1 MNVVCVTNMY
11 PTTAEPG
18 LGVFVQG
25 LVASLRRL
33 GAHVAVVPFDGRSD
47 KRAYARA
54 ARVVRRIVR
63 EHRVDVVHAHYG
75 LTGLVAL
82 SQRQAPVV
90 TTFHGSEVGY
100 VRWQVPISWVVARRC
115 QVPVFVN
122 ADAAHRLG
130 LPDAP
135 VICAGVDTDMFSPVE
150 RAQARRALGWDA
162 GRTYV
167 LFPGG
172 RDSLVKRADL
182 FDAAV
187 ARAQRHRPDLV
198 PVVLAGHR
206 RADVPAVMNAVDVTL
221 MTSDSDGA
229 PVTIKESLACATP
242 VVSVPVG
249 DVPTVLMGLPGCT
262 IAPRDPEALAH
273 GVLAALEADRAPA
286 LRARAEE
293 FSEGRMAQRT
303 LALYEAV
310 VGGRAA

>member
-54 ARVVRRIVR
+54 ARVVRRVVR
-63 EHRVDVVHAHYG
+63 EHRADVVHAHYG

-115 QVPVFVN
+115 QAPVFVN

-135 VICAGVDTDMFSPVE
+135 SSAPASTRTCSPPSS
-150 RAQARRALGWDA
+150 ARRPDA
-162 GRTYV
+162 RWAGTK
-167 LFPGG
+167 GG
-172 RDSLVKRADL
+172 PTCSSRA
-182 FDAAV
+182 
-187 ARAQRHRPDLV
+187 
-198 PVVLAGHR
+198 GG
-206 RADVPAVMNAVDVTL
+206 T
-221 MTSDSDGA
+221 A
-229 PVTIKESLACATP
+229 P
-242 VVSVPVG
+242 
-249 DVPTVLMGLPGCT
+249 
-262 IAPRDPEALAH
+262 
-273 GVLAALEADRAPA
+273 
-286 LRARAEE
+286 
-293 FSEGRMAQRT
+293 
-303 LALYEAV
+303 
-310 VGGRAA
+310 

>member
-11 PTTAEPG
+11 PTAAEPG

-33 GAHVAVVPFDGRSD
+33 GAHVAVVRFDGRSD

-54 ARVVRRIVR
+54 ARVLRRVVR
-63 EHRVDVVHAHYG
+63 EHRADVVHAHYG

-82 SQRQAPVV
+82 SQREAPVV
-90 TTFHGSEVGY
+90 TTFHGSELGY

-115 QVPVFVN
+115 QAPVFVN
-122 ADAAHRLG
+122 AAGANRLG

-135 VICAGVDTDMFSPVE
+135 VICAGVDTDMFAPVD
-150 RAQARRALGWDA
+150 RAEARRALGWDE

-167 LFPGG
+167 LFPGA
-172 RDSLVKRADL
+172 RDSVVKRADL

-187 ARAQRHRPDLV
+187 AHARRRRPDLV
-198 PVVLAGHR
+198 PVVLDGHR
-206 RADVPAVMNAVDVTL
+206 REDVPTVMNAVDVTL
-221 MTSDSDGA
+221 MTSDSEGA

-249 DVPTVLMGLPGCT
+249 DVPAVLAGLPGCT
-262 IAPRDPEALAH
+262 IAPREPEALAH
-273 GVLAALEADRAPA
+273 GVLRALGAGRAPA
-286 LRARAEE
+286 LRLRAQEYSEE
-293 FSEGRMAQRT
+293 RMARRT
-303 LALYEAV
+303 LALYEALQ
-310 VGGRAA
+310 AKTM